1 MAKSFFRRRI
11 ILIAIATVALSV
23 GIVFGSIPYLPQTN
37 VPHGSLT
44 QKQTLAVIGGDP
56 SNPGVNQLELPN
68 LVSTESFFVEVN
80 ATGGTPVFC
89 VIRDTPFFQWFD
101 QPSSSRGPFPTQFCI
116 GNTPTQ
122 PTSSTIIKFLPPNQG
137 TYFVVAINT
146 SSSSLLV
153 SYLPA

>member
-1 MAKSFFRRRI
+1 MAKSFWRRRI
-11 ILIAIATVALSV
+11 VLTAAITVALSV

-44 QKQTLAVIGGDP
+44 QKQTLAVIPGDQ

-68 LVSTESFFVEVN
+68 LVTTESFYVGVN

-89 VIRDTPFFQWFD
+89 VIRDTPFFQWFN
-101 QPSSSRGPFPTQFCI
+101 QPANSRGPFPTQFCI

-122 PTSSTIIKFLPPNQG
+122 PTSSALIKFLPPNQG

-146 SSSSLLV
+146 SSSSILV
-153 SYLPA
+153 SFLPA